1 MERWT
6 ASVKWVEGPALDGQR
21 GLPLALRLSA
31 GLGLTGCHH
40 FDFDSVRVFTVES
53 VVARATGVRV
63 LVVVESGVACLF
75 DPGCY
80 LVYMRARLPV
90 ERNMVQA
97 DSLAVVAGRQVFL
110 GGPAGSTNTFQLLL

>member
-1 MERWT
+1 MSE
-6 ASVKWVEGPALDGQR
+6 
-21 GLPLALRLSA
+21 

-63 LVVVESGVACLF
+63 LVVVESGVAGLF

-80 LVYMRARLPV
+80 LVNMRARLPV

-110 GGPAGSTNTFQLLL
+110 GGLQEAQIRSSL